1 MGGMLADVL
10 VKCRSFSV
18 RWFVYHFVL
27 VCLHPCSFA
36 VRKSNPYSYTQ
47 KVLEK
52 NGTVSST
59 AEACFARELSLSTA
73 GS

>member
-18 RWFVYHFVL
+18 RWSVYHFVL

-36 VRKSNPYSYTQ
+36 VRKSNPYSYKQ

-59 AEACFARELSLSTA
+59 AEACFARELSLS
-73 GS
+73 SS